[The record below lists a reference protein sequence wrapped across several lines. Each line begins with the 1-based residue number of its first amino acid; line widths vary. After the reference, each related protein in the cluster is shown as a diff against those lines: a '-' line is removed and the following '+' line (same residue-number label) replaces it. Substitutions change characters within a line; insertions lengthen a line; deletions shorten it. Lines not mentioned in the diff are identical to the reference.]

1 MLARSNV
8 PREQGMLL
16 LNRPVAP
23 PPDILDLARE
33 LQNERVAFA
42 LATVVRT
49 IAATA
54 AKAGAKALIASDGSI
69 SGGWIGGGCA
79 RAAVLRAARSALADG
94 RPRLISVQPENLL
107 EEQGVKAGEVRGGV
121 EFANNLCPSQG
132 SMDIFV
138 EPFLPRPLLA
148 IYGASPVAVALA
160 ELAARM
166 GFAVAVSA
174 PKAEHEKFIG
184 ADRLIDGVDGVKD
197 MRSDF
202 TVVSTQGAGDMA
214 ALGAA
219 LASGAPYI
227 AFVGSRKKA
236 AALKARFAAA
246 GVPEARLAALRAPA
260 GLDLGAITPD
270 EIAFSIVAEMIQ
282 TRRQGQRN
290 AG

>member
-1 MLARSNV
+1 MLV
-8 PREQGMLL
+8 
-16 LNRPVAP
+16 LNRPVAS

-69 SGGWIGGGCA
+69 SGGWVGGGCA
-79 RAAVLRAARSALADG
+79 RAAVLRAARAALADG
-94 RPRLISVQPENLL
+94 RPRLISVQPESVL
-107 EEQGVKAGEVRGGV
+107 EEQGVKPGDIRSGV

-166 GFAVAVSA
+166 GFAVAVA
-174 PKAEHEKFIG
+174 AAKPEHGKFAG
-184 ADRLIDGVDGVKD
+184 ADRLIDGVESATDI
-197 MRSDF
+197 RSDF
-202 TVVSTQGAGDMA
+202 VVVSTQGAGDVA

-219 LASGAPYI
+219 LASDAPYV

-236 AALKARFAAA
+236 TALKARLAAA
-246 GVPEARLAALRAPA
+246 GVPEARLAALHAPA

-270 EIAFSIVAEMIQ
+270 EIAFSIVAEMIR